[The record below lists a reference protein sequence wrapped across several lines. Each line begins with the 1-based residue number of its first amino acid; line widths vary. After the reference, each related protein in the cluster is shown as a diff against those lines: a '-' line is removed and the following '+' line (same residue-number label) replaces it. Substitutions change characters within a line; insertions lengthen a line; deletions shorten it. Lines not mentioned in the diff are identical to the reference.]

1 MKATMKSTNLA
12 RSAGSS
18 TLSRNPSPAK
28 DSRTLKNHILSS
40 WEPPS
45 GRCNQTVHSQSD
57 GHSRDSSG
65 RVQPDKWNVPA
76 DVDIIT
82 YFRLKLLINKTLFPS
97 FNASVIES
105 GNML

>member
-1 MKATMKSTNLA
+1 M
-12 RSAGSS
+12 
-18 TLSRNPSPAK
+18 
-28 DSRTLKNHILSS
+28 
-40 WEPPS
+40 
-45 GRCNQTVHSQSD
+45 HSQSD